1 MNDLQTTE
9 AQHGEA
15 MQLSSAQVTEQV
27 QLIQQVLRSV
37 MKQDE
42 HYGVIPGTNK
52 PTLLKAGAE
61 KLCLTFRLSPSYIVE
76 RIDHPSGHRE
86 YIITARLTHIPTGR
100 VWGEGVGSCSTLEKK
115 YRYRN
120 EYKPTGR
127 KVPREYWT
135 DRDAGLLGGKGFTA
149 KKDDAGVWMIY
160 EAGGQTENA
169 DIAEAYN
176 TVLKM
181 AKKRALTDATLNACA
196 ASDIFTQDLDEHIDD
211 SPKPEKVAP
220 KKDISAAQAEFEK
233 SKGITSEVNENPEFT
248 AEQIAEADEAAKKK
262 AEGERRKA
270 RVAKMPDDVIAY
282 FRAKGFL
289 VGKVIAIL
297 DENEDDVERIRAYM
311 KDNPV
316 ESKQVGDLA
325 EHLADERMPEVV
337 QG

>member
-1 MNDLQTTE
+1 MNEVATTE

-15 MQLSSAQVTEQV
+15 MQLSSVQVTEQV

-76 RIDHPSGHRE
+76 RIDHPNGHRE

-120 EYKPTGR
+120 DYKPTGR

-135 DRDAGLLGGKGFTA
+135 DRDIALLGGKGFTA
-149 KKDDAGVWMIY
+149 KKDDAGAWMIY
-160 EAGGQTENA
+160 EAGSQTENT
-169 DIAEAYN
+169 DIAETYN

-196 ASDIFTQDLDEHIDD
+196 ASDIFTQDLDEQIDD
-211 SPKPEKVAP
+211 SPKPEKAAP
-220 KKDISAAQAEFEK
+220 KKDTSAAQADFER
-233 SKGITSEVNENPEFT
+233 SKGITPQHGERPD
-248 AEQIAEADEAAKKK
+248 ILPEAAPRQ
-262 AEGERRKA
+262 ALTI
-270 RVAKMPDDVIAY
+270 DDIPEDIKAY
-282 FRAKGFL
+282 FRAKLSRFGEIKKVYQDNGFDHA
-289 VGKVIAIL
+289 KVRKYIA
-297 DENEDDVERIRAYM
+297 
-311 KDNPV
+311 DNPLAV
-316 ESKQVGDLA
+316 SQPESLA
-325 EHLADERMPEVV
+325 EHLADEGMPT
-337 QG
+337 Q

>member
-1 MNDLQTTE
+1 MNEVATTE
-9 AQHGEA
+9 AQHSEA

-42 HYGVIPGTNK
+42 HYGIIPGTQK

-61 KLCLTFRLSPSYIVE
+61 KLCLTFRLSPSYVVE
-76 RIDHPSGHRE
+76 RIDHPNGHRE

-100 VWGEGVGSCSTLEKK
+100 IWGEGVGSCSTLEKK

-127 KVPREYWT
+127 KVPRDYW
-135 DRDAGLLGGKGFTA
+135 DGRNPDIIGGEGFVA

-160 EAGGQTENA
+160 EAGGQSENA

-196 ASDIFTQDLDEHIDD
+196 ASDIFTQDLDEQIEDA
-211 SPKPEKVAP
+211 PKPESGTKNANLA
-220 KKDISAAQAEFEK
+220 SAQAEFERE
-233 SKGITSEVNENPEFT
+233 KGITREVKENLPSSPRPELKT
-248 AEQIAEADEAAKKK
+248 LDDIPADIKQYF
-262 AEGERRKA
+262 KA
-270 RVAKMPDDVIAY
+270 RLLRVGEIKKIYQENNYSDD
-282 FRAKGFL
+282 
-289 VGKVIAIL
+289 KVREYIK
-297 DENEDDVERIRAYM
+297 N
-311 KDNPV
+311 NPLP
-316 ESKQVGDLA
+316 ESKPENLA
-325 EHLADERMPEVV
+325 EHLKDERVPESV
-337 QG
+337 

>member
-1 MNDLQTTE
+1 MNEVATTE
-9 AQHGEA
+9 AQHSEA

-42 HYGVIPGTNK
+42 HYGIIPGTQK

-61 KLCLTFRLSPSYIVE
+61 KLCLTFRLSPSYVVE
-76 RIDHPSGHRE
+76 RIDHPNGHRE

-100 VWGEGVGSCSTLEKK
+100 IWGEGVGSCSTLEKK

-127 KVPREYWT
+127 KVPRDYW
-135 DRDAGLLGGKGFTA
+135 DGRNPDIIGGKGFVA

-160 EAGGQTENA
+160 EAGGQSENA

-196 ASDIFTQDLDEHIDD
+196 ASDIFTQDLDEQIEDA
-211 SPKPEKVAP
+211 PKPESGTKNANLA
-220 KKDISAAQAEFEK
+220 SAQAEFERE
-233 SKGITSEVNENPEFT
+233 KGITREVKENLPSSPRPELKT
-248 AEQIAEADEAAKKK
+248 LDDIPADIKQYF
-262 AEGERRKA
+262 KA
-270 RVAKMPDDVIAY
+270 RLLRVGEIKKIYQENNYSDD
-282 FRAKGFL
+282 
-289 VGKVIAIL
+289 KVREYIK
-297 DENEDDVERIRAYM
+297 N
-311 KDNPV
+311 NPLP
-316 ESKQVGDLA
+316 ESKPENLA
-325 EHLADERMPEVV
+325 EHLKDERVPESV
-337 QG
+337 